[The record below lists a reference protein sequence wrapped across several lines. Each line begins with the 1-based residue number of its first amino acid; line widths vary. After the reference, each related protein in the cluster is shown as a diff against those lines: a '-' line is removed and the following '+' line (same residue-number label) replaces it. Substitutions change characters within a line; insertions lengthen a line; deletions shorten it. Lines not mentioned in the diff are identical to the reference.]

1 MDVGSELQMTTRADA
16 MTAGDAAAVLRAIAG
31 RASAVRLKDPGPDD
45 DQLMAIL
52 SAGVRAPDHGRLTP
66 WRFVVIEGRAR
77 AAFGM
82 AMAQSCARENPGFD
96 ERRLLAEAEKPLRAP
111 LIIAVAARVVDH
123 DKVPAAEQVMAAAAG
138 VQNML
143 LAAHAQ
149 GFGAMWKTGACA
161 SDPFLVRA
169 IGFQPADVIVGFL
182 YIGTAEK
189 LPPPREIDVTPLVR
203 WL

>member
-1 MDVGSELQMTTRADA
+1 MDVRSELPATTLTMPA
-16 MTAGDAAAVLRAIAG
+16 AAAVLKAIAS
-31 RASAVRLKDPGPDD
+31 RASAVRLKEPGPDD
-45 DQLMAIL
+45 EQLMTIL
-52 SAGVRAPDHGRLTP
+52 NAGVRAPDHGRLTP

-77 AAFGM
+77 VTFGM
-82 AMAQSCARENPGFD
+82 AMAQSCGRQNPSFD

-111 LIIAVAARVVDH
+111 LIVAVAARVVDH
-123 DKVPAAEQVMAAAAG
+123 DRVPAAEQIMAVAAG

-161 SDPFLVRA
+161 SDPFVIRA
-169 IGFQPADVIVGFL
+169 LGFQPADVIVGFL

-189 LPPPREIDVTPLVR
+189 LPPPRDIDVTPLVR